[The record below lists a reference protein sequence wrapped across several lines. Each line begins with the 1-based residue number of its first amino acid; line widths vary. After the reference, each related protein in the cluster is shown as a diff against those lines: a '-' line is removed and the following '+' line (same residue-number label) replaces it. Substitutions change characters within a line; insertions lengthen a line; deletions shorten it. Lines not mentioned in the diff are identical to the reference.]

1 MRRWKQRPFEGFVVC
16 QRLRHK
22 HSGFPI
28 HLTHVRS
35 PASWSPLRK
44 TIQEITTT
52 GKGFFH
58 LNNNFHSICFPN
70 EKLKMS
76 RKEKLQPQNC
86 QTQTVLGPNS
96 ELPWGKKKKKID
108 FVSIFAK
115 TLRKPTLICVTSVWL
130 VGFNQKPKAKIV
142 FTNQF

>member
-1 MRRWKQRPFEGFVVC
+1 MRRWKQRPFEGLVIC

-28 HLTHVRS
+28 HLPHVRS

-52 GKGFFH
+52 GKGIFH

-96 ELPWGKKKKKID
+96 ELPWEKKKKIIR
-108 FVSIFAK
+108 FCINFCQNSEKAH
-115 TLRKPTLICVTSVWL
+115 TNLCYLSL
-130 VGFNQKPKAKIV
+130 VGWFQPKAKIV
-142 FTNQF
+142 FTDQF